1 VVCGRSGAFGAVL
14 WETTTPPDRGHAVAV
29 PEDQERL
36 VLADCVHKY
45 NAPIEFLF
53 YALTTDLAWWLGLHP
68 GEVEPVV
75 LEATKFD
82 RVVWSSFWPVSPN
95 DTIEFDLSEATAL
108 RFRWY
113 TDSPP
118 DARGI
123 GITRQ
128 RLNQKFGGNLRA
140 VVSEWYW
147 SSRGA

>member
-1 VVCGRSGAFGAVL
+1 VAEVQ
-14 WETTTPPDRGHAVAV
+14 DRI
-29 PEDQERL
+29 
-36 VLADCVHKY
+36 VLADRVYKY

-53 YALTTDLAWWLGLHP
+53 YALTADLAWWLGLHP
-68 GEVEPVV
+68 GEVEPRV
-75 LEATKFD
+75 LETTKFD

-95 DTIEFDLSEATAL
+95 DTIEFDLSGATAL

-118 DARGI
+118 DERGI

-128 RLNQKFGGNLRA
+128 RLNRKIGGNLRA
-140 VVSEWYW
+140 VVYEWYW

>member
-1 VVCGRSGAFGAVL
+1 
-14 WETTTPPDRGHAVAV
+14 
-29 PEDQERL
+29 
-36 VLADCVHKY
+36 
-45 NAPIEFLF
+45 
-53 YALTTDLAWWLGLHP
+53 
-68 GEVEPVV
+68 VV

>member
-1 VVCGRSGAFGAVL
+1 MFTG
-14 WETTTPPDRGHAVAV
+14 TTC
-29 PEDQERL
+29 RL
-36 VLADCVHKY
+36 SFSSTR
-45 NAPIEFLF
+45 P
-53 YALTTDLAWWLGLHP
+53 TTDLSWWLGLHP
-68 GEVEPVV
+68 GEVEPAV

-82 RVVWSSFWPVSPN
+82 RVVWSSFWPVSPT
-95 DTIEFDLSEATAL
+95 DTIAFDLSGATAL

-118 DARGI
+118 DERGI

-128 RLNQKFGGNLRA
+128 RLNQKLGGNLRA